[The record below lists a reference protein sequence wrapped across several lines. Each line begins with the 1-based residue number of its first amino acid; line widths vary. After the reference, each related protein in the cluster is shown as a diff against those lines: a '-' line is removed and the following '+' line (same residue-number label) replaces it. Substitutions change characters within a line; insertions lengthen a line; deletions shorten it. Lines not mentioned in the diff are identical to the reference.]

1 MSLKEVDTSSTC
13 IFICQLN
20 LWARKCQN
28 FTLPSLSDIYQTHLS
43 CESCFHHMFEN
54 WDSNVFSLSYH
65 YSPVLIPDIIS
76 GIPKLRRVL
85 LAYSIHNPETEYCQ
99 VGLIVLFLPQRFAQ
113 KLCKCSSS
121 SFANIIQATVQVFL
135 QILFKQVLLQVLLK
149 QVLLKYCIV
158 ANIVEASTVANI
170 VEGSIIQASIVAG
183 FQQNCSHRSPL
194 HEWGGRLLGLG
205 LHCRG
210 QDLQNCSIFVM
221 WNPHYGW
228 LLLVIIV
235 VAVITN
241 LSKCRWWCHRTTTA
255 SKWLAPRWTR

>member
-1 MSLKEVDTSSTC
+1 MSLKEGDTSSTC

-99 VGLIVLFLPQRFAQ
+99 VGLLLLFLPQSV
-113 KLCKCSSS
+113 L
-121 SFANIIQATVQVFL
+121 QAAL
-135 QILFKQVLLQVLLK
+135 QILSKQLC
-149 QVLLKYCIV
+149 KYCCKY
-158 ANIVEASTVANI
+158 
-170 VEGSIIQASIVAG
+170 
-183 FQQNCSHRSPL
+183 CS
-194 HEWGGRLLGLG
+194 
-205 LHCRG
+205 
-210 QDLQNCSIFVM
+210 
-221 WNPHYGW
+221 
-228 LLLVIIV
+228 
-235 VAVITN
+235 
-241 LSKCRWWCHRTTTA
+241 SKYYCKYC
-255 SKWLAPRWTR
+255 

>member
-1 MSLKEVDTSSTC
+1 MNSGNIFSQSSRDMSLKEVDTSSTC

-20 LWARKCQN
+20 LLARKCQN

-99 VGLIVLFLPQRFAQ
+99 VGLILLFLSQRFAQ

-121 SFANIIQATVQVFL
+121 NCASIEGFWS
-135 QILFKQVLLQVLLK
+135 
-149 QVLLKYCIV
+149 KYCI
-158 ANIVEASTVANI
+158 
-170 VEGSIIQASIVAG
+170 ASIVAG

-241 LSKCRWWCHRTTTA
+241 LTKCRWWCHRTTTA
-255 SKWLAPRWTR
+255 NKWLGPKWTR

>member
-1 MSLKEVDTSSTC
+1 MNSGNFFQSSREMSLKEVDTSSTC

-99 VGLIVLFLPQRFAQ
+99 VGLILLFLPQRFAQ

-158 ANIVEASTVANI
+158 ANIVEASTLTNI
-170 VEGSIIQASIVAG
+170 VESSCKNEKYIHKEI
-183 FQQNCSHRSPL
+183 
-194 HEWGGRLLGLG
+194 GRGVTDKMFGDKPKLGL
-205 LHCRG
+205 LH
-210 QDLQNCSIFVM
+210 
-221 WNPHYGW
+221 
-228 LLLVIIV
+228 LLVIS
-235 VAVITN
+235 AVDFVY
-241 LSKCRWWCHRTTTA
+241 S
-255 SKWLAPRWTR
+255 WLFCQNGLPTCSPLVSDSPL